1 MTPLVRAPLLALGV
15 ATLCVQ
21 AFLWAQAPA
30 PETVIHR
37 VDRARLIRDVTTLTS
52 PAFEGRST
60 GTPGALKV
68 RRWLMDEF
76 REAGL
81 TPGGTDGFLQP
92 FTLTSR
98 DSDAAPASGSSA
110 QVGGA
115 AANVI
120 GLIPGRERQRKLLV
134 ITAHHDHLG
143 IRDGVLYPGADDNAS
158 GVAVLLAAARHF
170 VRNPPRHPMMFAA
183 LDAEEIG
190 LRGARALIDSPVLPR
205 NGIALAINLDMVSR
219 SAANEIFA
227 AGTYHTPWLTPLLE
241 DVQRRSVVR
250 IRLGHDRPTSLASGL
265 EDWTQLSDHGPFH
278 EAGVP
283 FVYFGVEDHGD
294 HHKPSD
300 TADRIDPRFFG
311 DTADMIVDAVRTFD
325 TLVD

>member
-1 MTPLVRAPLLALGV
+1 MTRLVRTPLFVLSV

-21 AFLWAQAPA
+21 ALLWAQTPV

-37 VDRARLIRDVTTLTS
+37 VDRTRLMRDVTTLAS

-68 RRWLMDEF
+68 RRWLVDEF
-76 REAGL
+76 RAAGL
-81 TPGGTDGFLQP
+81 TPGGAEEFLQP

-98 DSDAAPASGSSA
+98 DSAASPPGGRSA
-110 QVGGA
+110 QVGRA

-120 GLIPGRERQRKLLV
+120 GRVPGRERQRKLLV
-134 ITAHHDHLG
+134 VTAHYDHLG
-143 IRDGVLYPGADDNAS
+143 IRNGVLYPGADDNAS
-158 GVAVLLAAARHF
+158 GVAVLLAAGRHF

-190 LRGARALIDSPVLPR
+190 LRGARTLIGSPLLR
-205 NGIALAINLDMVSR
+205 RDGIAMTINLDMVSR

-227 AGTYHTPWLTPLLE
+227 AGTYHTPWLTPLLQ
-241 DVQRRSVVR
+241 DVQRRSGVR
-250 IRLGHDRPTSLASGL
+250 IRLGHDRPASLAGGL
-265 EDWTQLSDHGPFH
+265 DDWTQLSDHGPFH

-294 HHKPSD
+294 YHKPSD
-300 TADRIDPRFFG
+300 MADRIDLRFFG
-311 DTADMIVDAVRTFD
+311 DTADMIVEAVRTFD
-325 TLVD
+325 MGVD

>member
-1 MTPLVRAPLLALGV
+1 MHLRMPSIDKG
-15 ATLCVQ
+15 VQ

-52 PAFEGRST
+52 PAFEGRRI

-98 DSDAAPASGSSA
+98 DSDPSPASGSSA

-120 GLIPGRERQRKLLV
+120 GLVPGRERQRKLLV

-143 IRDGVLYPGADDNAS
+143 IRDGVLYPDDDGFATTAPVGSFPLGASRWGIDDLAGNVWEWVADGYGPYTADDAVDPKGAYNA
-158 GVAVLLAAARHF
+158 
-170 VRNPPRHPMMFAA
+170 PR
-183 LDAEEIG
+183 
-190 LRGARALIDSPVLPR
+190 R
-205 NGIALAINLDMVSR
+205 
-219 SAANEIFA
+219 
-227 AGTYHTPWLTPLLE
+227 
-241 DVQRRSVVR
+241 VVR
-250 IRLGHDRPTSLASGL
+250 GGAWNGAQSDWIRPSFRYSFPPDTRS
-265 EDWTQLSDHGPFH
+265 HGVGFRC
-278 EAGVP
+278 V
-283 FVYFGVEDHGD
+283 
-294 HHKPSD
+294 K
-300 TADRIDPRFFG
+300 
-311 DTADMIVDAVRTFD
+311 
-325 TLVD
+325 

>member
-1 MTPLVRAPLLALGV
+1 MTRLVRAPLLTLGV

-21 AFLWAQAPA
+21 VFLRAQAPV
-30 PETVIHR
+30 PDTVVHH
-37 VDRARLIRDVTTLTS
+37 VDRARLIRDVTTLAS
-52 PAFEGRST
+52 PAFEGRRT
-60 GTPGALKV
+60 GTRGALDA
-68 RRWLMDEF
+68 RRWLVDAF

-92 FTLTSR
+92 FPLLRR
-98 DSDAAPASGSSA
+98 DSDPSSA
-110 QVGGA
+110 SAPSAEAGS

-120 GLIPGRERQRKLLV
+120 GLVAGREPRRKRLV
-134 ITAHHDHLG
+134 ITAHYDHLG

-170 VRNPPRHPMMFAA
+170 IRNPPRHPVMFAA

-190 LRGARALIDSPVLPR
+190 LRGARALIDSPLLPR
-205 NGIALAINLDMVSR
+205 SGIAMAINLDMVSR

-241 DVQRRSVVR
+241 DVQRRSSVR
-250 IRLGHDRPTSLASGL
+250 IRFGHDRPASLASGL
-265 EDWTQLSDHGPFH
+265 DDWTHLSDHGPFH
-278 EAGVP
+278 DAGIP

-294 HHKPSD
+294 NHKPSD
-300 TADRIDPRFFG
+300 TAERIDPRFFG
-311 DTADMIVDAVRTFD
+311 DAAEMIVDAVRTFD
-325 TLVD
+325 AFVD

>member
-1 MTPLVRAPLLALGV
+1 
-15 ATLCVQ
+15 
-21 AFLWAQAPA
+21 
-30 PETVIHR
+30 
-37 VDRARLIRDVTTLTS
+37 
-52 PAFEGRST
+52 
-60 GTPGALKV
+60 
-68 RRWLMDEF
+68 MDEF

-98 DSDAAPASGSSA
+98 DSDPSPASGSSA

-120 GLIPGRERQRKLLV
+120 GLVPGRERQRKLLV

-205 NGIALAINLDMVSR
+205 NGIAMAINLDMVSR

-250 IRLGHDRPTSLASGL
+250 IRLGHDRPASLASGL

-294 HHKPSD
+294 YHKPSD

-325 TLVD
+325 TRVD

>member
-1 MTPLVRAPLLALGV
+1 MTQPVRAPLLALSV

-30 PETVIHR
+30 ADTVGHR
-37 VDRARLIRDVTTLTS
+37 VDRARLIHDVTTLAS
-52 PAFEGRST
+52 PAFEGRRT
-60 GTPGALKV
+60 GTPGALNV
-68 RRWLMDEF
+68 RRWLLDEF
-76 REAGL
+76 RGAGL
-81 TPGGTDGFLQP
+81 TPGGTDGFLQT
-92 FTLTSR
+92 FTLTPR
-98 DSDAAPASGSSA
+98 DSDPSPESGSSA
-110 QVGGA
+110 PVGRS

-120 GLIPGRERQRKLLV
+120 GLVPGRERQRKLLV

-158 GVAVLLAAARHF
+158 GVAVLLAAARYF

-190 LRGARALIDSPVLPR
+190 LRGARALIDSPLIPR
-205 NGIALAINLDMVSR
+205 NGIAMAINLDMVSR

-227 AGTYHTPWLTPLLE
+227 AGTYHTPWLAPLLE
-241 DVQRRSVVR
+241 DVQRRSPVR
-250 IRLGHDRPTSLASGL
+250 IRLGHDRPADRAGGL

-278 EAGVP
+278 ERGVP

-294 HHKPSD
+294 YHKPSD
-300 TADRIDPRFFG
+300 TVDRIDPRFFG

-325 TLVD
+325 TRVD